1 MIFTGHIKFSQILA
15 YYRCADIFL
24 CMSEHEGFCVP
35 LLEAMYFGIPV
46 IARDAPA
53 IAGTLNGSGFLLQD
67 NNPIA
72 AAEVIDRVISDEG
85 LRATIVENQ
94 KKRLRDFDNTIVE
107 KQFLGIIS
115 DKIRS
120 HGLG

>member
-1 MIFTGHIKFSQILA
+1 
-15 YYRCADIFL
+15 
-24 CMSEHEGFCVP
+24 MSEHEGFCVP